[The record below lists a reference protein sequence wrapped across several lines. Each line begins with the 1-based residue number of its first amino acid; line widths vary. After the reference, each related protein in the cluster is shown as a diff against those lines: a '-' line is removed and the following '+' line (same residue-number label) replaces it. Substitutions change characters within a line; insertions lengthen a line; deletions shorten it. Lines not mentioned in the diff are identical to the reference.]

1 MTGVYRSSILL
12 LYSEFDCYS
21 SSALFHGLNIPLT
34 ILFVNT
40 IFNSFLY
47 FPLNILKPTINKRF
61 AFDILQNCRV
71 PDCAVSV
78 VCQLI
83 RYRVIFNAVKADRRL
98 FAYCVGLTR
107 FEEVVTLHVNL
118 LHRSQKCIFLSA
130 RRRLSLF
137 FV

>member
-12 LYSEFDCYS
+12 LYSKFDCYGPA
-21 SSALFHGLNIPLT
+21 ALFHGLNIQHT

-40 IFNSFLY
+40 FFKSFLY
-47 FPLNILKPTINKRF
+47 FSLNILQPTIYECF
-61 AFDILQNCRV
+61 SFDILQNSRV

-83 RYRVIFNAVKADRRL
+83 RYRVIGNAVILHSRL
-98 FAYCVGLTR
+98 FAYCVVLAR

>member
-1 MTGVYRSSILL
+1 MFIFVLVLGKDVDALASLR
-12 LYSEFDCYS
+12 LY
-21 SSALFHGLNIPLT
+21 
-34 ILFVNT
+34 NT
-40 IFNSFLY
+40 VLPRICKHFLKKSFSY
-47 FPLNILKPTINKRF
+47 FFLDILKPTVDKHL
-61 AFDILQNCRV
+61 AFNILQNRRV

-83 RYRVIFNAVKADRRL
+83 GNRVIDYAPMLDHRWQPS
-98 FAYCVGLTR
+98 CVVLAR